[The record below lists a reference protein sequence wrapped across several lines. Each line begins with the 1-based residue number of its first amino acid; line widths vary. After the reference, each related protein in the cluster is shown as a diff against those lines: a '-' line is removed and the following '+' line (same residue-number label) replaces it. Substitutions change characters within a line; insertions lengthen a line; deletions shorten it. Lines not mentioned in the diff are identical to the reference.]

1 MVFLIFI
8 FTLKIYFYIKMKRRD
23 TTTNCLNLD
32 KCYPG
37 HDPEQHSRG
46 FSRRSDTLGNAN
58 AGAAVTSK
66 STLALSNSLSRAL

>member
-1 MVFLIFI
+1 
-8 FTLKIYFYIKMKRRD
+8 MKVRG
-23 TTTNCLNLD
+23 TTFNDLD
-32 KCYPG
+32 LGKCYPG